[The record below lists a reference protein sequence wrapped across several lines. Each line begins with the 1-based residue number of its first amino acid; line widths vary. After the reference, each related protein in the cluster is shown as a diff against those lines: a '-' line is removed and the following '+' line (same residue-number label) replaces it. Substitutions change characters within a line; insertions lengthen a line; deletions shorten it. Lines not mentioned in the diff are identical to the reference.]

1 MVTAQES
8 QLADR
13 VMKIFIGLGAK
24 NVTLSSIPDVTFFM
38 DEIIDGYIAK
48 CAVKC
53 DAEKAW
59 VGRDSIYKFYQ
70 SMQSYM
76 PYSGMKRGY
85 YIATGAF
92 MKDAK
97 VKVAEIN
104 AEREDFEIILVNSS
118 DLDQYEVKEVEVPVE
133 QPKQQKKQKAK
144 PATPTKKEVQA
155 PPKPIE
161 SIAPVAIQ
169 PAEMEAAEIVEQP
182 AQKKKWLAKKPKQP
196 KEAKQPINIANS
208 PVVKFASEIN
218 LSENGVV
225 KFIGGI
231 FSGIGSYVSS
241 ITTDLPF
248 EYLLVFIGL
257 ACAII
262 VVVLVMILHNMD
274 APLRVGNT
282 AIFP

>member
-8 QLADR
+8 QFTDR

-38 DEIIDGYIAK
+38 DEIVEGYTAK

-59 VGRDSIYKFYQ
+59 VGRDAIYKFYQ
-70 SMQSYM
+70 AMQSYM

-104 AEREDFEIILVNSS
+104 TEREDFEIILVNSS
-118 DLDQYEVKEVEVPVE
+118 DLDQYEVKKVEVPVE

-144 PATPTKKEVQA
+144 PATPVKKEVQL

-161 SIAPVAIQ
+161 AIAPVAIQ
-169 PAEMEAAEIVEQP
+169 ATEMEAAEVVEQSI
-182 AQKKKWLAKKPKQP
+182 QKKKWLAKKPKQP
-196 KEAKQPINIANS
+196 KEAKPPMDIMNTPI
-208 PVVKFASEIN
+208 VKFVSEIN

-225 KFIGGI
+225 KFIGGL

-241 ITTDLPF
+241 IATDLPF
-248 EYLLVFIGL
+248 EYLLIFIGL
-257 ACAII
+257 ACTII
-262 VVVLVMILHNMD
+262 VVILIMILHNMD
-274 APLRVGNT
+274 APLRMGNT

>member
-262 VVVLVMILHNMD
+262 VVVLVMILHHVD